1 MRAMV
6 VDDSKAMRRYLTSI
20 LSANDFEV
28 SEAADGQDA
37 LQVLATMEPP
47 ELVLVDWNMPNMD
60 GLQLVNAIRADKRYH
75 ATRLMMV
82 TSATETSYV
91 DQALAAGANEYVMKP
106 FTEETIVEKLAL
118 LELAG
123 NGR

>member
-82 TSATETSYV
+82 TSETETSYV